1 MFYVY
6 KTFIR
11 FAANNNALII
21 QKALIMKTSLKALA
35 FVGLTGFI
43 AACSSIKLT
52 EEDFKVEP
60 SPLEV
65 HGDEVE
71 ITITA
76 KFPEKSM
83 PSKAVVKA
91 TPTLVYE
98 GGETKFDEATYQGE
112 KFTGNNTVIPKT
124 GKTVTYTSKVP
135 YTPEMENS
143 TLKLKAVGTKGS
155 KEQLFDF
162 DIAKGVITT
171 PYLMQNDDM
180 VILAEDNFERVTKHE
195 QRAVINFDY
204 NSSNVKSTELRD
216 EDWKAFT
223 AFVKATAKDTNIT
236 FLSLENIAYA
246 SPEGEL
252 DLNTDLAKERA
263 EAGERYAK
271 RTISAAR
278 VKTEDGFYINT
289 PKGEDWDGFKAA
301 MATAN
306 IDQGDKIIRIL
317 ERYKDPAVREQQIQ
331 DLSDVFEKINS
342 EIFPQLRRTQIV
354 LKYEKQGKTD
364 AQLMELSKSN
374 PDTLNVEELLFA
386 ATLTED
392 MNEKLAI
399 YQAAARLF
407 PNDWRTT
414 NNVGYILY
422 KQGKTKEAAA
432 QFKLAAKAE
441 KAAVAHNNL
450 GVIAR
455 LGGDRK
461 AANDHYA
468 QAAGAGQEVSY
479 NKGLVQIQNGEYKD
493 ASANMKFHKSF
504 NTALAQ
510 MLNGDNSTAMS
521 TLKASGDDS
530 AMAHYLMAIIE
541 ARNGNNSEAVGHLDK
556 AVARDSSLAAKAKS
570 DLEFRNIKDSFTF

>member
-1 MFYVY
+1 M
-6 KTFIR
+6 KT
-11 FAANNNALII
+11 
-21 QKALIMKTSLKALA
+21 TSLKALA
-35 FVGLTGFI
+35 FVGLTGFM

-60 SPLEV
+60 NPLEV

-76 KFPEKSM
+76 TFPEKAM
-83 PSKAVVKA
+83 PSKAVVTA
-91 TPTLVYE
+91 TPALVYE
-98 GGETKFDEATYQGE
+98 GGETKFDDATYQGE

-143 TLKLKAVGTKGS
+143 TLRVRAKGTKGS
-155 KEQLFDF
+155 KEQEFDF
-162 DIAKGVITT
+162 EVAQGVITT

-180 VILAEDNFERVTKHE
+180 VILGEDNFERVTKHE

-204 NSSNVKSTELRD
+204 NSSNVKGSELSD

-223 AFVKATAKDTNIT
+223 AFVKKAAKDTNVT

-252 DLNTDLAKERA
+252 DLNSDLAKDRA

-271 RTISAAR
+271 RSISGAR
-278 VKTEDGFYINT
+278 VKTADDFYINT

-342 EIFPQLRRTQIV
+342 EIFPQLRRTQVV
-354 LKYEKQGKTD
+354 LTYQVQGKTD
-364 AQLMELSKSN
+364 AQLMELAMSN

-386 ATLTED
+386 ATLIED
-392 MNEKLAI
+392 MGQKLTI
-399 YQAAARLF
+399 YKAAARLF

-414 NNVGYILY
+414 NNVGYVLY
-422 KQGKTKEAAA
+422 QQGKTKEAAA
-432 QFKLAAKAE
+432 QFKLAAAAE
-441 KAAVAHNNL
+441 KSAVVHNNL
-450 GVIAR
+450 GIIAR

-461 AANDHYA
+461 AAADHYA

-479 NKGLVQIQNGEYKD
+479 NRGLVETQNGDYKA

-521 TLKASGDDS
+521 TIKASGDDS

-541 ARNGNNSEAVGHLDK
+541 ARNGNASAATGHLDK
-556 AVARDSSLAAKAKS
+556 AIARDASLAAKAKS
-570 DLEFRNIKDSFTF
+570 DLEFRNFKDSFTF